1 MIIRN
6 EALLEWLRTDY
17 TAAQIRDLRQFL
29 TAKGTFDFPAFKN
42 GIFPAAGFDRRKFAS
57 TGYQN
62 AWVRDNFY
70 IAWGHYVAGKPDVAV
85 KNTLSLAAFF
95 KGQRPRFLAIIHGK
109 SDPSIAMNR
118 PHIRFNGRTRKELR
132 GQWSHAQNDALGYFV
147 WFYSRLILDRH
158 LPLNSNN
165 IELLT
170 LFTRYFE
177 AIRFW
182 RDEDNGHWEEK
193 RKKEASSIGVVVAA
207 LKMFRRVLARAHEEG
222 SSSDST
228 IHDSRSLA
236 HTHEEGSEGLKLAPP
251 RLIKSIDKL
260 IAHGLRALH
269 RILPAEC
276 VDSENA
282 RRYDAA
288 LLFLIW
294 PMEIVEGTMADRIL
308 RNVSARLEGD
318 YGIRRYPGDSYW
330 AANYKERLAADNQ
343 HIAQTADTAVR
354 DAFFQDAAEAQWC
367 IFDPI
372 MSVIYGN
379 RYAQTGRRSDLQK
392 QIRHLNRSLGQLTG
406 PRDAADPFRCP
417 ELYCLQKGLY
427 SPNDHTPLLW
437 TQANLMMALKVM
449 EDSQN
454 Q

>member
-6 EALLEWLRTDY
+6 EALLERCRNNY

-70 IAWGHYVAGKPDVAV
+70 IAWGHYVIGKPDVAV
-85 KNTLSLAAFF
+85 KNALSLAAFF
-95 KGQRPRFLAIIHGK
+95 KGQRPRFLAIINGK
-109 SDPSIAMNR
+109 IDPHVAMNR

-132 GQWSHAQNDALGYFV
+132 SQWSHAQNDALGYFV

-158 LPLNSNN
+158 LPLNSDN

-207 LKMFRRVLARAHEEG
+207 LKMFRRVLARVREEG
-222 SSSDST
+222 SDG
-228 IHDSRSLA
+228 L
-236 HTHEEGSEGLKLAPP
+236 LKLAPP
-251 RLIKSIDKL
+251 RMIKSIDKL

-276 VDSENA
+276 VDSTNA

-294 PMEIVEGTMADRIL
+294 PMEIVEGKMADRIL
-308 RNVSARLEGD
+308 RDVSNRLEGD
-318 YGIRRYPGDSYW
+318 YGIRRYLGDSYW
-330 AANYKERLAADNQ
+330 AANYKERLAADNR
-343 HIAQTADTAVR
+343 HIAETSDTAVR

-372 MSVIYGN
+372 VSVIYGN
-379 RYAQTGRRSDLQK
+379 RYAQTGRRADLQK

-406 PRDAADPFRCP
+406 PRDAAGPFRCP
-417 ELYCLQKGLY
+417 ELYCLQKGLFL
-427 SPNDHTPLLW
+427 PNDHTPLLW

-449 EDSQN
+449 EDSVTPSSFPSLSSTN
-454 Q
+454 PAR